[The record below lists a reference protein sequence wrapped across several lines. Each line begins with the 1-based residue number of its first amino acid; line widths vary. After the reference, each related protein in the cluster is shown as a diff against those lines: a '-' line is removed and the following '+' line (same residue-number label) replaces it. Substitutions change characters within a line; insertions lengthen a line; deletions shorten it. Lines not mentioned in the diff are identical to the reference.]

1 MNIRKH
7 YPNHPITGEV
17 QTDLNLIFSLW
28 DYCRENK
35 ASNGSWL
42 FRDFSGTDAMFASI
56 VMRMINYDVK
66 LSGFAAEY
74 VDFVHNSDT
83 MQEWIEGSKSETQII
98 ESDEV

>member
-7 YPNHPITGEV
+7 FPNYPITAAV
-17 QTDLNLIFSLW
+17 QTDLNRVFALW

-35 ASNGSWL
+35 VSDGPWL
-42 FRDFSGTDAMFASI
+42 FGDFSGTDAMFAPV

-66 LSGFAAEY
+66 LKGFATQY
-74 VDFVHNSDT
+74 VDYVHNSAT
-83 MQEWIEGSKSETQII
+83 MQEWIEGSKSETKII